1 MKKTTRYTLL
11 RSFLFLALSGAVISG
26 CKKTPA
32 PQPAN
37 DTNETT
43 TSNENGFAQTS
54 FNDVGSISDQAA
66 AGSMSSYRETPN
78 NGGLLSSCATITA
91 DTVHHTFSVDFGPTN
106 CLCKD
111 GRWRRGKIFVS
122 YTKPHYW
129 DSLDVITIGF
139 ANYAVNDYGINGT
152 KTISNLGRVNGQQTY
167 NVSVTNGQ
175 ITKPNNGGSYT
186 WNSNWTR
193 KWIAG
198 ENTPW
203 YWLDDQYSYTGNS
216 NGMGSNGI
224 GYSTQTI
231 TPLVHA
237 VSCPDWFVSGQM
249 SYTPS
254 GRATR
259 TLDFGS
265 GACDATATVTV
276 NGQTSTFHMW

>member
-1 MKKTTRYTLL
+1 MKKTTHRMFL
-11 RSFLFLALSGAVISG
+11 RSFLFIALTGSIISG

-37 DTNETT
+37 DSETT
-43 TSNENGFAQTS
+43 TSNENAFAQNS
-54 FNDVGSISDQAA
+54 FNDIGSISDQAA
-66 AGSMSSYRETPN
+66 AGSMSSYRETTN
-78 NGGLLSSCATITA
+78 NGSLLSSCVTITS
-91 DTVHHTFSVDFGPTN
+91 DTVHHSIIVDFGQTN

-152 KTISNLGRVNGQQTY
+152 KTISNLGRINGQQTY

-175 ITKPNNGGSYT
+175 ISKPNNGGNYS
-186 WNSNWTR
+186 WSSNWTR

-203 YWLDDQYSYTGNS
+203 IWIDDQYSYTGNS

-231 TPLVHA
+231 TPLVHSVA
-237 VSCPDWFVSGQM
+237 CPDWFVSGKM
-249 SYTPS
+249 SYTPA

-265 GACDATATVTV
+265 GSCDATATVTV
-276 NGQTSTFHMW
+276 NGQTTTFHMW